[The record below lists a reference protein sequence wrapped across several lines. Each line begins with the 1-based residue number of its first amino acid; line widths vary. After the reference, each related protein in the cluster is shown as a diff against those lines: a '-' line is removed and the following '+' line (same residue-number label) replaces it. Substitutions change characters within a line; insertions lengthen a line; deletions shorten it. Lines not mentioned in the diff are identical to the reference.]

1 MVFLF
6 IFIRDRFIG
15 HFLIPLDYSQ
25 QPINLF
31 TNLGMMVLDQ
41 RPIRAKPN
49 NVFIIEELDL
59 EILKQSL
66 YDAFNQ

>member
-1 MVFLF
+1 
-6 IFIRDRFIG
+6 
-15 HFLIPLDYSQ
+15 
-25 QPINLF
+25 
-31 TNLGMMVLDQ
+31 MMVLDQ